1 MEEFEQM
8 GLLEATYE
16 PFAIKNKIRLIELFG
31 GIGSQAKA
39 LEVLGAD
46 FEHYRL
52 VEWSTNS
59 IIAYD
64 VTNYSNMRSLAK
76 ELKQAARECI
86 KFAVFYE
93 DGEGS
98 LPSGEHLQKF
108 IYIY

>member
-1 MEEFEQM
+1 MTNEQKERIESASPKE
-8 GLLEATYE
+8 LERIA
-16 PFAIKNKIRLIELFG
+16 IELT
-31 GIGSQAKA
+31 
-39 LEVLGAD
+39 E
-46 FEHYRL
+46 ENERL
-52 VEWSTNS
+52 RQRLTKITKNS
-59 IIAYD
+59 YD

-108 IYIY
+108 INIY